1 MVQAGIYHTL
11 KVVKK
16 LDFGIYLDGNDTEIL
31 MPKRFVP
38 ADVEEGDEL
47 KVFIYHDND
56 GRPVAT
62 TQQPYGQVGD
72 IVALQ
77 VKDKTRQGAFM
88 DWGLMKDL
96 FLPLSQQRSPIRV
109 GGKYLVYIYLDE
121 MTGRVAASEYVSR
134 YLSNENLTVEEGD
147 EVEMAVWRETEI
159 GYAVII
165 DGKHTGLL
173 HHSDVFKE
181 LNPGDKLKGF
191 IKTIYEDNKITVGL
205 GTQGYKRIEGEAG
218 KVLDLLEENNG
229 YLPYHDKSD
238 PQEIY
243 DFFNMSKK
251 AFKMAVGAL
260 YKQKL
265 ITLTKT
271 GIKLAGDQ
279 NG

>member
-16 LDFGIYLDGNDTEIL
+16 VDFGIYLDGNDTEIL
-31 MPKRFVP
+31 MPTRFVP
-38 ADVEEGDEL
+38 AGVEEGDEL

-56 GRPVAT
+56 GRPIAT
-62 TQQPYGQVGD
+62 SQKPYGQVGD
-72 IVALQ
+72 IVALA

-121 MTGRVAASEYVSR
+121 ITGRVAASEYISR
-134 YLSNENLTVEEGD
+134 YLNNDELTVDEGEEVD
-147 EVEMAVWRETEI
+147 LAIWRETEI

-165 DGKHTGLL
+165 NGKHIGLL
-173 HHSDVFKE
+173 HHSDVFQE
-181 LNPGDKLKGF
+181 LQSGDKFKGF
-191 IKTIYEDNKITVGL
+191 IKTIYEEDNKITVGL
-205 GTQGYKRIEGEAG
+205 GEKGYKRIEGEAG
-218 KVLDLLEENNG
+218 KVLDLLEKNNG

-238 PQEIY
+238 PEEIY
-243 DFFNMSKK
+243 EYFNMSKK
-251 AFKMAVGAL
+251 AFKMAVGSL

-271 GIKLAGDQ
+271 GIKLND
-279 NG
+279 